1 MAESETECDTPGL
14 DTLGSECVIA
24 HSHVDLHYKAEMEIR
39 TEEKQGGVRS
49 QGENLRWSQKISYTT
64 PTVCSATSVGKSLA
78 TWLIF
83 TNTLRLT
90 RTSTLTSVSTVG
102 RALSWAK
109 MLWMRH
115 LKNHQEVH
123 AQEKPYTC
131 GQCGKDFAMTSNMKQ
146 HQNTHAT
153 VVLIDQPNQCAQY
166 SKCSVATTEYP
177 LGLETVQMQHV
188 QKKLFKV
195 TPAGS
200 RRTPAS
206 IATRGFNH
214 SSSFS
219 RHHKTHLQNPVFSPP
234 QPGKPLTYGS
244 PLKQQVHQPGD
255 QPYMCLHCDKGFNHS
270 LSLSRHQRVH
280 SEGKTYNFGHCGTRF
295 KHFSSLNKHLRADG
309 SSPIPA
315 PKGFRNNAF
324 PKPHILSVEKP
335 YMGSQCGKGFNHS
348 SSLSRHHRIHVD
360 QSAHI

>member
-1 MAESETECDTPGL
+1 
-14 DTLGSECVIA
+14 
-24 HSHVDLHYKAEMEIR
+24 
-39 TEEKQGGVRS
+39 
-49 QGENLRWSQKISYTT
+49 
-64 PTVCSATSVGKSLA
+64 
-78 TWLIF
+78 
-83 TNTLRLT
+83 
-90 RTSTLTSVSTVG
+90 
-102 RALSWAK
+102 
-109 MLWMRH
+109 
-115 LKNHQEVH
+115 
-123 AQEKPYTC
+123 
-131 GQCGKDFAMTSNMKQ
+131 MTSNMKQ
-146 HQNTHAT
+146 HQKTHAT
-153 VVLIDQPNQCAQY
+153 VVLIDKPNQCAQY
-166 SKCSVATTEYP
+166 SKCSAATTEDP

-309 SSPIPA
+309 AASARVTARATAVQPHPSTEGIQKQCL
-315 PKGFRNNAF
+315 PKATH
-324 PKPHILSVEKP
+324 PV
-335 YMGSQCGKGFNHS
+335 CGETIHGLPVWK
-348 SSLSRHHRIHVD
+348 RI
-360 QSAHI
+360 